1 MISEQLDIDRLHR
14 CVAAIQNGE
23 YLNRAAGATT
33 ARLLMLFGD
42 IELGDRTNIYVY
54 VGDTRVVCDMV
65 KRKLI
70 DLLADSGYLITHA
83 TKDRVT
89 VEGSTIVRFIT
100 ADQFLTSY
108 SLRGLK
114 IARVYFDVS
123 QHTLAQYDQEQ
134 IGYAIGCVRA
144 TGADFV

>member
-1 MISEQLDIDRLHR
+1 MISEQLDIDRLHD
-14 CVAAIQNGE
+14 CVAAIHKGE
-23 YLNRAAGATT
+23 HLDRAAGATT
-33 ARLLMLFGD
+33 ARLFMLFGD
-42 IELGDRTNIYVY
+42 IELGDHTNIYVY
-54 VGDTRVVCDMV
+54 VGDSQVVCDMV

-70 DLLADSGYLITHA
+70 DLLTNSGYVITHT
-83 TKDRVT
+83 TKDRIT
-89 VEGSTIVRFIT
+89 VDMNTFVRFIT

-123 QHTLAQYDQEQ
+123 QHTLARYDQEQ
-134 IGYAIGCVRA
+134 IDYAIMCVKA